1 MPNISNLIQKLK
13 QNNFWIYGLIGKSTK
28 NNIVD
33 LEKERKALVVGAEHD
48 GISKLVESK
57 LDYVY
62 KIPMKFESIDSL
74 NASVAAS
81 IAMFQMF
88 NID

>member
-1 MPNISNLIQKLK
+1 MSNISNLIQKLK
-13 QNNFWIYGLIGKSTK
+13 QKNFWIYGLIGKSL
-28 NNIVD
+28 NDNAID
-33 LEKERKALVVGAEHD
+33 LKKDRKALVVGSEHD
-48 GISKLVESK
+48 GISRLVESK

-62 KIPMKFESIDSL
+62 EIPMKFERIDSL

-88 NID
+88 CKD

>member
-1 MPNISNLIQKLK
+1 M
-13 QNNFWIYGLIGKSTK
+13 
-28 NNIVD
+28 
-33 LEKERKALVVGAEHD
+33 VGAEHD